1 MLFRS
6 GFAEDVIDEVLD
18 ILEKEEYL
26 NDKVYCE
33 IFIEDKKKLNGYGK
47 NKIKSLLIQKGIS
60 KNIFEDFL
68 NEFEYDEEF
77 DNALKMGIKKL
88 ELLSNEEDN
97 FKKKQ
102 KIINYL
108 TLFNVQIIGNI
119 FLNSPLRSYTIK
131 TQHTRKKRHRHR
143 QNGCDA
149 QKVVV
154 SRKYFSNGNFN
165 HIFSGESIFCKA
177 PIPPAFRRVSSTN
190 RSTGCNVFYKS
201 PTLLPFQG
209 FEREQGKYRVYLKSS
224 QQHIKRHDKFGDHA
238 VISEVRRRTHAS
250 QSGSY
255 IVECG
260 KNR

>member
-1 MLFRS
+1 MQVVNINYSKSKEVFEVVFEDETKLLLNYNIFEKYKVSVDMDFSETEIQEMKYFSDIERAKS
-6 GFAEDVIDEVLD
+6 RAINYISGKLKTKYEVRLKLKENGFAEDVIDEVLD

-108 TLFNVQIIGNI
+108 TY
-119 FLNSPLRSYTIK
+119 R
-131 TQHTRKKRHRHR
+131 
-143 QNGCDA
+143 
-149 QKVVV
+149 
-154 SRKYFSNGNFN
+154 
-165 HIFSGESIFCKA
+165 
-177 PIPPAFRRVSSTN
+177 
-190 RSTGCNVFYKS
+190 
-201 PTLLPFQG
+201 G
-209 FEREQGKYRVYLKSS
+209 FGFDVINDVLKE
-224 QQHIKRHDKFGDHA
+224 IL
-238 VISEVRRRTHAS
+238 
-250 QSGSY
+250 
-255 IVECG
+255 
-260 KNR
+260 

>member
-1 MLFRS
+1 MQVVNINYSKSKEVFEVVFEDETKLLLNYNIFEKYKVSVDMDFSENEILEMKYFSDIERAKS
-6 GFAEDVIDEVLD
+6 RAMNYISGKLKTKYEVRLKLKENGFAEDVIYEVLD

-108 TLFNVQIIGNI
+108 TY
-119 FLNSPLRSYTIK
+119 R
-131 TQHTRKKRHRHR
+131 
-143 QNGCDA
+143 
-149 QKVVV
+149 
-154 SRKYFSNGNFN
+154 
-165 HIFSGESIFCKA
+165 
-177 PIPPAFRRVSSTN
+177 
-190 RSTGCNVFYKS
+190 
-201 PTLLPFQG
+201 G
-209 FEREQGKYRVYLKSS
+209 FGFDVINDVLKE
-224 QQHIKRHDKFGDHA
+224 IL
-238 VISEVRRRTHAS
+238 
-250 QSGSY
+250 
-255 IVECG
+255 
-260 KNR
+260 

>member
-1 MLFRS
+1 MQVVNINYSKSKEVFEVVFEDETKLLLNYNIFEKYRVS
-6 GFAEDVIDEVLD
+6 VDMYFSEDEILEMKHFSDIERAKSRAINYISGKLKTKYEVRLKLKENGFAEDVIDEVLD

-108 TLFNVQIIGNI
+108 TY
-119 FLNSPLRSYTIK
+119 R
-131 TQHTRKKRHRHR
+131 
-143 QNGCDA
+143 
-149 QKVVV
+149 
-154 SRKYFSNGNFN
+154 
-165 HIFSGESIFCKA
+165 
-177 PIPPAFRRVSSTN
+177 
-190 RSTGCNVFYKS
+190 
-201 PTLLPFQG
+201 G
-209 FEREQGKYRVYLKSS
+209 FGFDVINDVLKE
-224 QQHIKRHDKFGDHA
+224 IL
-238 VISEVRRRTHAS
+238 
-250 QSGSY
+250 
-255 IVECG
+255 
-260 KNR
+260 

>member
-1 MLFRS
+1 MQVVNINYSKSKEVFEVVFEDETKLLLNYNIFEKYKVSVDMDFSENEILEMKYFSDIERAKS
-6 GFAEDVIDEVLD
+6 RAMNYISGKLKTKYEVRLKLKENGFAEDVIDEVLD

-108 TLFNVQIIGNI
+108 AY
-119 FLNSPLRSYTIK
+119 R
-131 TQHTRKKRHRHR
+131 
-143 QNGCDA
+143 
-149 QKVVV
+149 
-154 SRKYFSNGNFN
+154 
-165 HIFSGESIFCKA
+165 
-177 PIPPAFRRVSSTN
+177 
-190 RSTGCNVFYKS
+190 
-201 PTLLPFQG
+201 G
-209 FEREQGKYRVYLKSS
+209 FGFDVINDVLKE
-224 QQHIKRHDKFGDHA
+224 IL
-238 VISEVRRRTHAS
+238 
-250 QSGSY
+250 
-255 IVECG
+255 
-260 KNR
+260 

>member
-1 MLFRS
+1 MQVVNINYSKSKEVFEVVFEDETKLLLNYNIFEKYKVSVDMDFSENEILEMKYFSDIERAKS
-6 GFAEDVIDEVLD
+6 RAMNYISGKLKTKYEVRLKLKENGFAEDVIDEVLD

-108 TLFNVQIIGNI
+108 TY
-119 FLNSPLRSYTIK
+119 R
-131 TQHTRKKRHRHR
+131 
-143 QNGCDA
+143 
-149 QKVVV
+149 
-154 SRKYFSNGNFN
+154 
-165 HIFSGESIFCKA
+165 
-177 PIPPAFRRVSSTN
+177 
-190 RSTGCNVFYKS
+190 
-201 PTLLPFQG
+201 G
-209 FEREQGKYRVYLKSS
+209 FGFDVINDVLKE
-224 QQHIKRHDKFGDHA
+224 IL
-238 VISEVRRRTHAS
+238 
-250 QSGSY
+250 
-255 IVECG
+255 
-260 KNR
+260 

>member
-1 MLFRS
+1 MQVVNINYSKSKEVFEVVFEDETKLLLNYNIFEKYKVSVDMYFSEDEILEMKYFSDIEKAKSRAINYIS
-6 GFAEDVIDEVLD
+6 RKLKTKYEVRLKLKENGFAEEVIDEVLD

-108 TLFNVQIIGNI
+108 TY
-119 FLNSPLRSYTIK
+119 R
-131 TQHTRKKRHRHR
+131 
-143 QNGCDA
+143 
-149 QKVVV
+149 
-154 SRKYFSNGNFN
+154 
-165 HIFSGESIFCKA
+165 
-177 PIPPAFRRVSSTN
+177 
-190 RSTGCNVFYKS
+190 
-201 PTLLPFQG
+201 G
-209 FEREQGKYRVYLKSS
+209 FGFDVINDILKE
-224 QQHIKRHDKFGDHA
+224 IL
-238 VISEVRRRTHAS
+238 
-250 QSGSY
+250 
-255 IVECG
+255 
-260 KNR
+260 

>member
-1 MLFRS
+1 MQVVNINYSKSKEVFEVVFEDETKLLLNYNIFEKYKVSVDMYFSEDEILEMKYFSDIERAKS
-6 GFAEDVIDEVLD
+6 RAINYISGKLKTKYEVRLKLKENGFAEDVIDEVLD

-88 ELLSNEEDN
+88 ELLSNAEDN

-108 TLFNVQIIGNI
+108 TY
-119 FLNSPLRSYTIK
+119 R
-131 TQHTRKKRHRHR
+131 
-143 QNGCDA
+143 
-149 QKVVV
+149 
-154 SRKYFSNGNFN
+154 
-165 HIFSGESIFCKA
+165 
-177 PIPPAFRRVSSTN
+177 
-190 RSTGCNVFYKS
+190 
-201 PTLLPFQG
+201 G
-209 FEREQGKYRVYLKSS
+209 FGFDVINDVLKE
-224 QQHIKRHDKFGDHA
+224 IL
-238 VISEVRRRTHAS
+238 
-250 QSGSY
+250 
-255 IVECG
+255 
-260 KNR
+260 

>member
-1 MLFRS
+1 MQVVNINYSKSKEVFEVVFEDETKLLLNYNIFEKYKVSVDMDFSENEILEMKYFSDIERAKS
-6 GFAEDVIDEVLD
+6 RAINYISGKLKTKYEVRLKLKENGFAEDVIDEVLD

-108 TLFNVQIIGNI
+108 TYRGF
-119 FLNSPLRSYTIK
+119 
-131 TQHTRKKRHRHR
+131 
-143 QNGCDA
+143 GCD
-149 QKVVV
+149 
-154 SRKYFSNGNFN
+154 
-165 HIFSGESIFCKA
+165 
-177 PIPPAFRRVSSTN
+177 
-190 RSTGCNVFYKS
+190 
-201 PTLLPFQG
+201 
-209 FEREQGKYRVYLKSS
+209 
-224 QQHIKRHDKFGDHA
+224 
-238 VISEVRRRTHAS
+238 VINDVLNE
-250 QSGSY
+250 
-255 IVECG
+255 IL
-260 KNR
+260 

>member
-1 MLFRS
+1 MQVIKINYSKSKEVFELIFEDETKLLLNYNIFEKYKVSVDMDFSEAEILEMKYFSDIERAKS
-6 GFAEDVIDEVLD
+6 RAINYISGKLKTKYEVRLKLKENGFAEDVIDEVLD

-108 TLFNVQIIGNI
+108 TY
-119 FLNSPLRSYTIK
+119 R
-131 TQHTRKKRHRHR
+131 
-143 QNGCDA
+143 
-149 QKVVV
+149 
-154 SRKYFSNGNFN
+154 
-165 HIFSGESIFCKA
+165 
-177 PIPPAFRRVSSTN
+177 
-190 RSTGCNVFYKS
+190 
-201 PTLLPFQG
+201 G
-209 FEREQGKYRVYLKSS
+209 FGFDVINDVLKE
-224 QQHIKRHDKFGDHA
+224 ILW
-238 VISEVRRRTHAS
+238 
-250 QSGSY
+250 
-255 IVECG
+255 
-260 KNR
+260 

>member
-1 MLFRS
+1 MQVVNINYSKSKEVFEVVFEDETKLLLNYNIFERYKVS
-6 GFAEDVIDEVLD
+6 VDMYFSEDEILEMKYFSDIERAKSRAINYISGKLKTKYEVRLKLKENGFAEDVIDEVLD

-108 TLFNVQIIGNI
+108 TY
-119 FLNSPLRSYTIK
+119 R
-131 TQHTRKKRHRHR
+131 
-143 QNGCDA
+143 
-149 QKVVV
+149 
-154 SRKYFSNGNFN
+154 
-165 HIFSGESIFCKA
+165 
-177 PIPPAFRRVSSTN
+177 
-190 RSTGCNVFYKS
+190 
-201 PTLLPFQG
+201 G
-209 FEREQGKYRVYLKSS
+209 FGFDVINDVLKE
-224 QQHIKRHDKFGDHA
+224 IL
-238 VISEVRRRTHAS
+238 
-250 QSGSY
+250 
-255 IVECG
+255 
-260 KNR
+260 

>member
-1 MLFRS
+1 MQVTNISYSKSKEVFEVVFEDETKLLLNYNIFEKYKVSVDMYFSEDEILEMKYFSDIERAKS
-6 GFAEDVIDEVLD
+6 RAINYISGKLKTKYEVRLKLKENGFAEDVIDEVLD

-108 TLFNVQIIGNI
+108 TY
-119 FLNSPLRSYTIK
+119 R
-131 TQHTRKKRHRHR
+131 
-143 QNGCDA
+143 
-149 QKVVV
+149 
-154 SRKYFSNGNFN
+154 
-165 HIFSGESIFCKA
+165 
-177 PIPPAFRRVSSTN
+177 
-190 RSTGCNVFYKS
+190 
-201 PTLLPFQG
+201 G
-209 FEREQGKYRVYLKSS
+209 FGFDVINDVLKE
-224 QQHIKRHDKFGDHA
+224 IL
-238 VISEVRRRTHAS
+238 
-250 QSGSY
+250 
-255 IVECG
+255 
-260 KNR
+260 

>member
-1 MLFRS
+1 MQVVNINYSKSKEVFEVVFEDETKLLLNYNIFEKYKVSVDMYFSEDEILEMKYFSDIERAKS
-6 GFAEDVIDEVLD
+6 RAINYISGKLKTKYEVRLKLKENGFAEDVIDEVLD

-88 ELLSNEEDN
+88 ELLLNEEDN

-108 TLFNVQIIGNI
+108 TY
-119 FLNSPLRSYTIK
+119 R
-131 TQHTRKKRHRHR
+131 
-143 QNGCDA
+143 
-149 QKVVV
+149 
-154 SRKYFSNGNFN
+154 
-165 HIFSGESIFCKA
+165 
-177 PIPPAFRRVSSTN
+177 
-190 RSTGCNVFYKS
+190 
-201 PTLLPFQG
+201 G
-209 FEREQGKYRVYLKSS
+209 FDFDVINDVLKE
-224 QQHIKRHDKFGDHA
+224 IL
-238 VISEVRRRTHAS
+238 
-250 QSGSY
+250 
-255 IVECG
+255 
-260 KNR
+260 

>member
-1 MLFRS
+1 MQVVNINYSKSKEVFEVVFEDETKLLLNYNIFEKYKVSVDMDFSENEILEMKYFSDIERAKS
-6 GFAEDVIDEVLD
+6 RAINYISGKLKTKYEVRLKLKENGFAEDVIDEVLD

-60 KNIFEDFL
+60 KNIFEYFL

-108 TLFNVQIIGNI
+108 TY
-119 FLNSPLRSYTIK
+119 R
-131 TQHTRKKRHRHR
+131 
-143 QNGCDA
+143 
-149 QKVVV
+149 
-154 SRKYFSNGNFN
+154 
-165 HIFSGESIFCKA
+165 
-177 PIPPAFRRVSSTN
+177 
-190 RSTGCNVFYKS
+190 
-201 PTLLPFQG
+201 G
-209 FEREQGKYRVYLKSS
+209 FGFDVINDVLKE
-224 QQHIKRHDKFGDHA
+224 IL
-238 VISEVRRRTHAS
+238 
-250 QSGSY
+250 
-255 IVECG
+255 
-260 KNR
+260 

>member
-1 MLFRS
+1 MQVVNINYSKSKEVFEVVFEDETKLLLNYNIFEKYKVSVDMDFSENEILEMKYFSDIERAKS
-6 GFAEDVIDEVLD
+6 RAINYISGKLKTKYEVRLKLKENGFAEDVIDEVLD

-108 TLFNVQIIGNI
+108 TY
-119 FLNSPLRSYTIK
+119 R
-131 TQHTRKKRHRHR
+131 
-143 QNGCDA
+143 
-149 QKVVV
+149 
-154 SRKYFSNGNFN
+154 
-165 HIFSGESIFCKA
+165 
-177 PIPPAFRRVSSTN
+177 
-190 RSTGCNVFYKS
+190 
-201 PTLLPFQG
+201 G
-209 FEREQGKYRVYLKSS
+209 FGFDVINDVLKE
-224 QQHIKRHDKFGDHA
+224 IL
-238 VISEVRRRTHAS
+238 
-250 QSGSY
+250 
-255 IVECG
+255 
-260 KNR
+260 

>member
-1 MLFRS
+1 MQVVNINYSKSKEVFEVVFEDETKLLLNYNIFEKYKVSVDMDFSEDEILEMKYFSDIERAKS
-6 GFAEDVIDEVLD
+6 RAINYISGKLKTKYEVRLKLKENGFAEDVIDEVLD

-108 TLFNVQIIGNI
+108 TYRGFGFDVINDV
-119 FLNSPLRSYTIK
+119 LREI
-131 TQHTRKKRHRHR
+131 
-143 QNGCDA
+143 
-149 QKVVV
+149 
-154 SRKYFSNGNFN
+154 
-165 HIFSGESIFCKA
+165 
-177 PIPPAFRRVSSTN
+177 
-190 RSTGCNVFYKS
+190 
-201 PTLLPFQG
+201 L
-209 FEREQGKYRVYLKSS
+209 
-224 QQHIKRHDKFGDHA
+224 
-238 VISEVRRRTHAS
+238 
-250 QSGSY
+250 
-255 IVECG
+255 
-260 KNR
+260 

>member
-1 MLFRS
+1 MQVVNINYSKSKEVFEVVFEDETKLLLNYNIFEKYKVSVDMYFSEDEILEMKYFSDIERAKS
-6 GFAEDVIDEVLD
+6 RAINYISGKLKTKYEVRLKLKENGFAEDVIDEVLD

-33 IFIEDKKKLNGYGK
+33 IFIEDKKKLNVYGK

-108 TLFNVQIIGNI
+108 TY
-119 FLNSPLRSYTIK
+119 R
-131 TQHTRKKRHRHR
+131 
-143 QNGCDA
+143 
-149 QKVVV
+149 
-154 SRKYFSNGNFN
+154 
-165 HIFSGESIFCKA
+165 
-177 PIPPAFRRVSSTN
+177 
-190 RSTGCNVFYKS
+190 
-201 PTLLPFQG
+201 G
-209 FEREQGKYRVYLKSS
+209 FGFDVINDVLKE
-224 QQHIKRHDKFGDHA
+224 IL
-238 VISEVRRRTHAS
+238 
-250 QSGSY
+250 
-255 IVECG
+255 
-260 KNR
+260 

>member
-1 MLFRS
+1 MQVVNINYSKSKEVFEVVFEDETKLLLNYNIFEKYKVSVDMDFSENEILEMKYFSDIERAKS
-6 GFAEDVIDEVLD
+6 RAINYISGKLKTKYEVRLKLKENGFAEDVIDEVLD

-60 KNIFEDFL
+60 KNIFEGFL

-108 TLFNVQIIGNI
+108 VY
-119 FLNSPLRSYTIK
+119 R
-131 TQHTRKKRHRHR
+131 
-143 QNGCDA
+143 
-149 QKVVV
+149 
-154 SRKYFSNGNFN
+154 
-165 HIFSGESIFCKA
+165 
-177 PIPPAFRRVSSTN
+177 
-190 RSTGCNVFYKS
+190 
-201 PTLLPFQG
+201 G
-209 FEREQGKYRVYLKSS
+209 FGFDVINDVLKE
-224 QQHIKRHDKFGDHA
+224 IL
-238 VISEVRRRTHAS
+238 
-250 QSGSY
+250 
-255 IVECG
+255 
-260 KNR
+260 

>member
-1 MLFRS
+1 MQVVNINYSKSKEVFEVVFEDETKLLLNYNIFEKYKVSVDMDFSEDEILEMKYFSDIERAKS
-6 GFAEDVIDEVLD
+6 RAINYISGKLKTKYEVRLKLKENGFAEDVIDKVLD

-108 TLFNVQIIGNI
+108 TYRGFGFYVIID
-119 FLNSPLRSYTIK
+119 FLK
-131 TQHTRKKRHRHR
+131 
-143 QNGCDA
+143 
-149 QKVVV
+149 
-154 SRKYFSNGNFN
+154 
-165 HIFSGESIFCKA
+165 
-177 PIPPAFRRVSSTN
+177 
-190 RSTGCNVFYKS
+190 
-201 PTLLPFQG
+201 
-209 FEREQGKYRVYLKSS
+209 
-224 QQHIKRHDKFGDHA
+224 
-238 VISEVRRRTHAS
+238 
-250 QSGSY
+250 
-255 IVECG
+255 
-260 KNR
+260 